1 MIYIQFSRFLEK
13 RRFTPKGFDPYIIIL
28 HIRGKSVFDFLL
40 TAETLESAASLFSTE
55 LSNQCS
61 FRILFPV
68 DSRNQLF
75 CVRSQFIKPLSQ
87 FKSVFLELQ
96 QTCIT
101 HFTQLIR
108 HCAPVY
114 RQVVC
119 KLLAVKRD
127 SNI

>member
-1 MIYIQFSRFLEK
+1 MLSSSCFIRFSVAV
-13 RRFTPKGFDPYIIIL
+13 IIIL

-75 CVRSQFIKPLSQ
+75 CVRSQFIESLSQ

>member
-1 MIYIQFSRFLEK
+1 MLSSSCFIHFSVAVL
-13 RRFTPKGFDPYIIIL
+13 IIL
-28 HIRGKSVFDFLL
+28 HIRGK
-40 TAETLESAASLFSTE
+40 ESAASLFSTE

>member
-1 MIYIQFSRFLEK
+1 MLSSSCFIRFSVAVL
-13 RRFTPKGFDPYIIIL
+13 IIL
-28 HIRGKSVFDFLL
+28 HIRGKSVFDF
-40 TAETLESAASLFSTE
+40 LESAASLFSTE